1 VPTKLRAD
9 VSIEPLPAV
18 CVEVKSGL
26 TNENELI
33 RRAQSGDTASFC
45 QLAEAYE
52 RRIYSLAF
60 HYCRERQDAED
71 LSQEAW
77 LKAYAA
83 LASYRHE
90 STFYTWLRKIT
101 INCFLNHQRS
111 SFFRSQKQSS
121 ELADATTSD
130 ADHHPAAEFESTLQ
144 NRLVVEKVM
153 QALADV
159 TPKQRLMFLL
169 KHHEGMTYE
178 EIAKEFDCSLGTVKK
193 SVSRTIAK
201 LRDKLGVNDEPG
213 DYISC
218 AATQS
223 LR

>member
-1 VPTKLRAD
+1 
-9 VSIEPLPAV
+9 
-18 CVEVKSGL
+18 L

-33 RRAQSGDTASFC
+33 RLAQAGDTESFC
-45 QLAEAYE
+45 RLAQAYE

-60 HYCRERQDAED
+60 HYCRESQDAED

-83 LASYRHE
+83 LATFRHE
-90 STFYTWLRKIT
+90 SNFYTWLRKIT
-101 INCFLNHQRS
+101 INCCLNHQRS
-111 SFFRSQKQSS
+111 GFFRRQQESFGYTSGNES
-121 ELADATTSD
+121 IADAD
-130 ADHHPAAEFESTLQ
+130 PVAAEFESTLQ
-144 NRLVVEKVM
+144 NRLVVAKVM
-153 QALADV
+153 QALQDV

-178 EIAKEFDCSLGTVKK
+178 EIANEFDCSLGTVKK
-193 SVSRTIAK
+193 SVSRTVTK
-201 LRDKLGVNDEPG
+201 LRDKLGVNHEPEN
-213 DYISC
+213 YISC

>member
-1 VPTKLRAD
+1 MTD
-9 VSIEPLPAV
+9 
-18 CVEVKSGL
+18 
-26 TNENELI
+26 ENELI
-33 RRAQSGDTASFC
+33 RRAQAGDTESFC
-45 QLAEAYE
+45 RLAQAYE

-83 LASYRHE
+83 LATYRHE

-111 SFFRSQKQSS
+111 SFFRRNKQTNDFRADESTVS
-121 ELADATTSD
+121 ELYPVAN
-130 ADHHPAAEFESTLQ
+130 EFESTLQ

-178 EIAKEFDCSLGTVKK
+178 EIAKDFDCSLGTVKK

-218 AATQS
+218 AATQI

>member
-1 VPTKLRAD
+1 M
-9 VSIEPLPAV
+9 
-18 CVEVKSGL
+18 

-33 RRAQSGDTASFC
+33 KRAQNGDTASFC
-45 QLAEAYE
+45 RLAEAYE

-90 STFYTWLRKIT
+90 SSFYTWLRKIT

-111 SFFRSQKQSS
+111 SFFRSQRQNS
-121 ELADATTSD
+121 EFVSEATGDTE
-130 ADHHPAAEFESTLQ
+130 AHPGSEFEATVQ

-193 SVSRTIAK
+193 SVSRTVIK
-201 LRDKLGVNDEPG
+201 LRDKLKVNEETG

>member
-1 VPTKLRAD
+1 
-9 VSIEPLPAV
+9 
-18 CVEVKSGL
+18 L

-33 RRAQSGDTASFC
+33 RRAQAGDTQSFC
-45 QLAEAYE
+45 ELAQAYE

-60 HYCRERQDAED
+60 HYCRERHDAED
-71 LSQEAW
+71 LSQDAW

-83 LASYRHE
+83 LATFRQE
-90 STFYTWLRKIT
+90 SNFYTWLRRIT
-101 INCFLNHQRS
+101 INCCLNHQRS
-111 SFFRSQKQSS
+111 GFFRRQKQSFS
-121 ELADATTSD
+121 HASVDDSLVVHADSNAG
-130 ADHHPAAEFESTLQ
+130 EFEATLQ

-178 EIAKEFDCSLGTVKK
+178 EIANECDCSLGTVKK
-193 SVSRTIAK
+193 SVSRTVAK
-201 LRDKLGVNDEPG
+201 LRDKLGVNDEPAN
-213 DYISC
+213 YISC

>member
-1 VPTKLRAD
+1 MTH
-9 VSIEPLPAV
+9 
-18 CVEVKSGL
+18 
-26 TNENELI
+26 ENELI
-33 RRAQSGDTASFC
+33 RRAQAGDTESFC
-45 QLAEAYE
+45 LLAQAYE

-83 LASYRHE
+83 LATFRHE
-90 STFYTWLRKIT
+90 SNFYTWLRRIT
-101 INCFLNHQRS
+101 INCCLNHQRS
-111 SFFRSQKQSS
+111 SFFRRQKQSHS
-121 ELADATTSD
+121 TNSDDAIVDD
-130 ADHHPAAEFESTLQ
+130 AVPLTIGFESTLQ
-144 NRLVVEKVM
+144 NRLVVAKVM

-178 EIAKEFDCSLGTVKK
+178 EIATEFDCSLGTVKK
-193 SVSRTIAK
+193 SVSRTITK

-213 DYISC
+213 KYISC